1 MHSRLLLFL
10 SILTQLLLFPTFQQQ
25 ISIYKNEDNWITIP
39 SKLFDDQEPF
49 YFNLLSINETDGLNQ
64 SINSACY
71 PVRLDLKVQE
81 VGSLIN
87 FDSYYRNP
95 EFVIVGDF
103 LYLID
108 ISHILRVYL
117 IIEATDS
124 VMEQVSTQD
133 IGENITKSTFL
144 RVFSNQELNQLYVII
159 DNALIIFSLENNKIP
174 LKIKKLTFEA
184 NTTFLPIEAVY
195 EENCFIVLM
204 NDRATINGYV
214 LSNDTFEI
222 TKNFTIGNEFFGV
235 VLLYSA
241 MEINDL
247 AIDGNMLF
255 LSDANKGILIL
266 NITQKYINKISLIYF
281 DNQQNIDKISI
292 FGDSFVLIRSFHYE
306 SEIYDYYDHF
316 IEEYYIDTSKGNY
329 QFILNRNLT
338 LTSNLPIISVHI
350 SEKFVFILQRN
361 LLKIFEHSIPSTI
374 LDNNSDFL
382 KDIVAKDLLVLER
395 GPMSNMIIGIFGSKI
410 TLYNFMEMNP
420 RFICN
425 PNDTFSDGIF
435 YSLNFFTLTKTC
447 QNENDRIE
455 IQGNFSYCNYSNYI
469 DLYVELASAEPTYV
483 RSLAAGIIAAIV
495 ILSFCGLILI
505 GLFIYYYMGLKKKYK
520 ELEHN
525 YTNLTKTASHE
536 ELARKKSIN
545 SLGEVASDGKI
556 EMQTDHQKEDI
567 EH

>member
-1 MHSRLLLFL
+1 MHARLLLFL

-25 ISIYKNEDNWITIP
+25 ISIYKNEDNRITIP
-39 SKLFDDQEPF
+39 SKLFHDQDPF
-49 YFNLLSINETDGLNQ
+49 YFDIRSINGTDGLNQ

-71 PVRLDLKVQE
+71 PERLDLKVQE
-81 VGSLIN
+81 VGNLIN

-95 EFVIVGDF
+95 EFVTIGDF

-117 IIEATDS
+117 ITEATDS

-133 IGENITKSTFL
+133 IGEKITSSTFL
-144 RVFSNQELNQLYVII
+144 RVFSNQDLNQLYVII
-159 DNALIIFSLENNKIP
+159 DNALIIFSLENRKIP
-174 LKIKKLTFEA
+174 LKIKKLTIETNA
-184 NTTFLPIEAVY
+184 TFLPIKAVY
-195 EENCFIVLM
+195 EENCFILLM

-214 LSNDTFEI
+214 LSNDTIEI
-222 TKNFTIGNEFFGV
+222 TKNFTIGSEYFGV

-241 MEINDL
+241 IQINDL

-255 LSDANKGILIL
+255 LSDANKGIVIL

-292 FGDSFVLIRSFHYE
+292 FEDSFVLIRSFHYE

-316 IEEYYIDTSKGNY
+316 IEEYYIDTSNGNY

-338 LTSNLPIISVHI
+338 LTSNLPIKSVHI

-361 LLKIFEHSIPSTI
+361 LIKIFEHSIPSTI

-395 GPMSNMIIGIFGSKI
+395 GPMSDLIIGIFGSKI
-410 TLYNFMEMNP
+410 TLYNIMEMNP
-420 RFICN
+420 KFICN
-425 PNDTFSDGIF
+425 PNEAFTDGIL
-435 YSLNFFTLTKTC
+435 YRLNFFTLTKTC
-447 QNENDRIE
+447 QNENDSIE

-505 GLFIYYYMGLKKKYK
+505 GLFIYYYRGLKKKYK

-525 YTNLTKTASHE
+525 YTNLTKTASNE
-536 ELARKKSIN
+536 EIARKKSNN
-545 SLGEVASDGKI
+545 SFGEVVSDGKI
-556 EMQTDHQKEDI
+556 EMQTDHNKEDI
-567 EH
+567 EN

>member
-1 MHSRLLLFL
+1 MHSSLLLFL
-10 SILTQLLLFPTFQQQ
+10 SILTQLHLLPTFQQQ
-25 ISIYKNEDNWITIP
+25 ISIYKNEDNRITIP
-39 SKLFDDQEPF
+39 SKLFYNQDPF
-49 YFNLLSINETDGLNQ
+49 YFGLLSINGTDGLNQ
-64 SINSACY
+64 SINSVCS
-71 PVRLDLKVQE
+71 PERLDLIVQE
-81 VGSLIN
+81 IGSLIN

-95 EFVIVGDF
+95 EFVIIGDF

-117 IIEATDS
+117 ITEATDS
-124 VMEQVSTQD
+124 VMEQVSIQD
-133 IGENITKSTFL
+133 IGENITSSTFL
-144 RVFSNQELNQLYVII
+144 RVFSNQDINQLYVII
-159 DNALIIFSLENNKIP
+159 DNALIIFSLENIKMP

-184 NTTFLPIEAVY
+184 NATFLPIKAVY
-195 EENCFIVLM
+195 EENCFILLM

-214 LSNDTFEI
+214 LSNDTIEL
-222 TKNFTIGNEFFGV
+222 TKNFTIGSEYFGV

-241 MEINDL
+241 IQINDL

-266 NITQKYINKISLIYF
+266 NITQKYIDEISMIYF

-316 IEEYYIDTSKGNY
+316 IEEYYIDTSKGYY

-338 LTSNLPIISVHI
+338 LTSNLPINSVHI

-361 LLKIFEHSIPSTI
+361 LIKVFEHSIPSTI

-395 GPMSNMIIGIFGSKI
+395 GPMSNLIIGIFGSKI

-420 RFICN
+420 KFICN
-425 PNDTFSDGIF
+425 PNDAFTDGIL
-435 YSLNFFTLTKTC
+435 YRLNFFTLTKTC
-447 QNENDRIE
+447 QNENNSIE

-469 DLYVELASAEPTYV
+469 DLFVELASAEPTYV

-505 GLFIYYYMGLKKKYK
+505 GLFIYYYMGLKKKLK

-536 ELARKKSIN
+536 QIATRKSNN
-545 SLGEVASDGKI
+545 SLEEVVSDGKI

-567 EH
+567 EN